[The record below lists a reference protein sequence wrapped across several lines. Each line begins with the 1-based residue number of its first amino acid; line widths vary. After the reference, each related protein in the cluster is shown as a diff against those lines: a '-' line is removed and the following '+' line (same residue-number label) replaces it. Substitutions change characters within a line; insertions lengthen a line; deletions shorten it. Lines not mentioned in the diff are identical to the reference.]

1 MIAVALL
8 LLLTYL
14 VDTGITTWYVIVP
27 VYLVRS
33 AIANCT
39 YPLDESVLMDNVP
52 KSTRARWKTL
62 ESISMFGWCG
72 SAFIGGYLADKFSY
86 NFTFL
91 ITAILQLLAGI
102 PMVLIMPVV
111 KKEVPSSQQE
121 QESGTLEEPLL
132 SSS

>member
-1 MIAVALL
+1 M
-8 LLLTYL
+8 TFL
-14 VDTGITTWYVIVP
+14 VDAGVTSWYIIVP

-72 SAFIGGYLADKFSY
+72 SAFIGGYLADKYSY

-91 ITAILQLLAGI
+91 ITAILQLVAGI
-102 PMVLIMPVV
+102 PMVMIMPVV
-111 KKEVPSSQQE
+111 KKEVPTSQQT
-121 QESGTLEEPLL
+121 QEAGALDEPLL
-132 SSS
+132 STT